1 MGGRPRPLF
10 VRTFDM
16 PTSTVIPIP
25 GQGGLPRIELAA
37 ADGARAEIYLHG
49 AHVTSWHP
57 AGDADDRLFVSDT
70 AIFTDDAA
78 IRGGIPVCFPQFAD
92 LGPLP
97 MHGFVRSAAWQ
108 LQRAGTLADGTAQAQ
123 LRFCASEATLAL
135 WPHAFALD
143 CTVTVGGR
151 TLAVEIAVHNTGTRE
166 FAFTAALH
174 TYLRVHDL
182 RATCVRGLAGAH
194 YRDKVRGLDDVV
206 ETAPELPID
215 RFLDR
220 VYRAAP
226 ADLAVVEPA
235 RALSI
240 RTTGFFDTV
249 VWNPDA
255 PKGATIADLEA
266 GGYLRFL
273 CVEAAAA
280 HAPVAVAPG
289 ATWRGSQVLAAR

>member
-1 MGGRPRPLF
+1 M
-10 VRTFDM
+10 
-16 PTSTVIPIP
+16 
-25 GQGGLPRIELAA
+25 
-37 ADGARAEIYLHG
+37 
-49 AHVTSWHP
+49 
-57 AGDADDRLFVSDT
+57 
-70 AIFTDDAA
+70 
-78 IRGGIPVCFPQFAD
+78 
-92 LGPLP
+92 
-97 MHGFVRSAAWQ
+97 
-108 LQRAGTLADGTAQAQ
+108 
-123 LRFCASEATLAL
+123 
-135 WPHAFALD
+135 
-143 CTVTVGGR
+143 
-151 TLAVEIAVHNTGTRE
+151 
-166 FAFTAALH
+166 
-174 TYLRVHDL
+174 HDL